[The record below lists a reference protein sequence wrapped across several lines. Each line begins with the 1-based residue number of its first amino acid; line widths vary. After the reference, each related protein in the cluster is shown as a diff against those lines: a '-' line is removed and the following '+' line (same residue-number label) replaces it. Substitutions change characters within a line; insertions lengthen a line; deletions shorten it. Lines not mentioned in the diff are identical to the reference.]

1 MNSCLILA
9 AGNGSRMKLKCPKV
23 LARVLNVPMLSWVLD
38 SVIDCGINNQCVVTG
53 YGSAKVKKFLK
64 SNNYNCETVFQAERK
79 GTAHAVMVAH
89 DFLKKNISGDV
100 LILGGD
106 SPFIDSDTIMLA
118 YKNHKKN
125 KNAATIVS
133 ANFENPFGY
142 GRIVRNK
149 SGNVCSIVEEREAD
163 DAQRKITEINSGA
176 YWFNVK
182 NLLQT
187 IGCINASSLS
197 GELYLT
203 SIISIFIK
211 NGLKVDACC
220 ASDYTVALGANTP
233 EQLETLNII
242 AKSKVF
248 KGLIARGINIPCCD
262 NVFISKNAE
271 IGEGT
276 TILSNVTINS
286 CTKIGKN
293 CTIGPGTVLSGEN
306 IPDNTNLIFYNSN
319 NNFNNIKSKE
329 VKYAF

>member
-1 MNSCLILA
+1 
-9 AGNGSRMKLKCPKV
+9 MKLKCPKV
-23 LARVLNVPMLSWVLD
+23 LAQVLNVPMLSWVLD
-38 SVIDCGINNQCVVTG
+38 SVMHCKINNKCVVTG
-53 YGSAKVKKFLK
+53 YKSEKIKKFLEL
-64 SNNYNCETVFQAERK
+64 NNYNCETVFQAERK
-79 GTAHAVMVAH
+79 GTAHAVMIAR
-89 DFLKKNISGDV
+89 DFLKKNINGDV

-118 YKNHKKN
+118 YKKHKKN
-125 KNAATIVS
+125 KNSATIVS
-133 ANFENPFGY
+133 ANFKNPFGY
-142 GRIVRNK
+142 GRIVRDQ
-149 SGNVCSIVEEREAD
+149 SGNVCAIVEEREANNS
-163 DAQRKITEINSGA
+163 QKKITEINSGA
-176 YWFNVK
+176 YWFNIK
-182 NLLQT
+182 NLLET
-187 IGCINASSLS
+187 IGYINASSLS

-211 NGLKVDACC
+211 NNLKVDACC

-242 AKSKVF
+242 AKAKIL
-248 KGLIARGINIPCCD
+248 KNLISRGINIPCRD
-262 NVFISKNAE
+262 KVFISKNAE

-276 TILSNVTINS
+276 TILSNVIINS

-319 NNFNNIKSKE
+319 NNFSNFNNFNNNFNNISNIKSKE

>member
-1 MNSCLILA
+1 
-9 AGNGSRMKLKCPKV
+9 MKLKCPKV
-23 LARVLNVPMLSWVLD
+23 LAQVLNVPMLSWVLD
-38 SVIDCGINNQCVVTG
+38 SVMNCKINNKCVVTG
-53 YGSAKVKKFLK
+53 YESEKIKKFLK

-79 GTAHAVMVAH
+79 GTAHAVMIAR
-89 DFLKKNISGDV
+89 DFLKKNINGDV

-118 YKNHKKN
+118 YKKHKKN
-125 KNAATIVS
+125 KNSATIVS

-142 GRIVRNK
+142 GRIVRDK
-149 SGNVCSIVEEREAD
+149 SGNVCDIVEECEANNF
-163 DAQRKITEINSGA
+163 QKKITEINSGA
-176 YWFNVK
+176 YWFNIK
-182 NLLQT
+182 NLLET
-187 IGCINASSLS
+187 IGFINASSLS

-211 NGLKVDACC
+211 NNLKVDACC
-220 ASDYTVALGANTP
+220 ASDYTIALGANTL
-233 EQLETLNII
+233 EQLKTLNII
-242 AKSKVF
+242 AKAKIL
-248 KGLIARGINIPCCD
+248 KNLISRGINIPCRD
-262 NVFISKNAE
+262 KVFISKNAE

-276 TILSNVTINS
+276 TILSNVIINS

-319 NNFNNIKSKE
+319 NNFNNISNIKSKE